1 MRGLSGGRDLRDNLV
16 ELVKVREPERG
27 DLLLEWQILCGA
39 VSGKSVD
46 VYFSLLVRRPD
57 SNFKVNQLN
66 YKLLIVNAL
75 MIYTQLY
82 TQLFSFKN

>member
-57 SNFKVNQLN
+57 SNFNVNQLN
-66 YKLLIVNAL
+66 LK
-75 MIYTQLY
+75 
-82 TQLFSFKN
+82 